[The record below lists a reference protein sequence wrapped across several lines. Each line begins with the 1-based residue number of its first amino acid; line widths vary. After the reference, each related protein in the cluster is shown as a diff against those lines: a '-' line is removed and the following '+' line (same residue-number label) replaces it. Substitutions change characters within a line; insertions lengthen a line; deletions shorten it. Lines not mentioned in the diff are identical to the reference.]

1 MMARIAVAH
10 LVRYRNSNEALARF
24 LKSYRQFDA
33 GVEHDLIV
41 IFKGFPGK
49 PSSRDACL
57 ELLQGIPHRILEV
70 REEGFDIQPYCDA
83 ARTFDYPYF
92 CFLNSFSVLLAG
104 GWLEKLYRAIRQD
117 NVGLAGAS
125 GSYQSFRPS
134 SLASYVA
141 QSRQVGIRS
150 PVKRAIMALPF
161 AYHLN
166 YLRGR
171 LKYAS
176 DFNPFPNY
184 HIRTNAF
191 IVSREVMLQSAPLRI
206 RTKLDAYKFES
217 GKRGL
222 TMRVLESGHRALI
235 VCADGQTFNKEEW
248 HLSDTFW
255 QAGQQRLMVADN
267 QTRRYA
273 DGTPEIKAML
283 SRYAW
288 GNYAR
293 PG

>member
-1 MMARIAVAH
+1 MARIAVAH
-10 LVRYRNSNEALARF
+10 LVRYRNSSEALAKF

-33 GVEHDLIV
+33 GVAHDLIV
-41 IFKGFPGK
+41 IFKGFPK
-49 PSSRDACL
+49 ERSSRDACL
-57 ELLQGIPHRILEV
+57 ELLQGIPHRVLEV
-70 REEGFDIQPYCDA
+70 RDEGFDIQPYCDA

-92 CFLNSFSVLLAG
+92 CFLNSFSVIFSE
-104 GWLEKLYRAIRQD
+104 GWLEKLYHAILQD

-125 GSYQSFRPS
+125 GSYQSFCPS
-134 SLASYVA
+134 PLASYLE
-141 QSRQVGIRS
+141 QSRQVAIRS

-166 YLRGR
+166 YLRGVLR
-171 LKYAS
+171 YESGFKR
-176 DFNPFPNY
+176 FPNY

-191 IVSREVMLQSAPLRI
+191 IVSREVILQSAPLRI

-235 VCADGQTFNKEEW
+235 VCADGQTFDKEEW

-267 QTRRYA
+267 QTRQYA
-273 DGTPEIKAML
+273 EGTPEIRAML